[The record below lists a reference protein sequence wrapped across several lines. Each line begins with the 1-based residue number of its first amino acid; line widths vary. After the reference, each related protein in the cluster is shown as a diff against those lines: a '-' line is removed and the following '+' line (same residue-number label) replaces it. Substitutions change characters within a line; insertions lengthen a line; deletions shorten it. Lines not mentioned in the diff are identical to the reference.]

1 MKIRQKL
8 TIQFVLLVSAIAL
21 AAFVGIYYIYQSY
34 VSNRF
39 FTRLRSKA
47 ITTAELLSENSEID
61 ASLLRKINES
71 NRDLLFK
78 ENIIIFDNLNQ
89 EIYRSKDSLEFAL
102 TQEMLVR
109 DGADREFKDNDFE
122 IIVIN
127 YSSSKRNLLIIAAA
141 VDFFGD
147 DTLSNLRQ
155 VMLLLYLMLVFA
167 VGVTGWFFAGRALQP
182 ISDVISQ
189 VNDIYPQD
197 FNKRLKVTNEEDEIG
212 ILTITFNQLLNRNEE
227 AFKQQRFFISNV
239 SHELKNPL
247 SKIISQLEVVLL
259 KDRQITDY
267 KKTLNSVLED
277 IQNLSK
283 LSHTLLE
290 LSRLTEENH
299 SFLLSSLR
307 LDELLWETK
316 DLLKKNA
323 PEYLV
328 SVSFEN
334 IDDAETEFSI
344 LGNPYLLRI
353 ALFNLLEN
361 GCKFSSNQTTNVKI
375 RIEQNNIVIDF
386 TNISQGISES
396 DSFMIFQ
403 PFFRSNNTATIKGYG
418 IGLSLVEKITKLH
431 GGEIKLTSNKAENTR
446 FSLSIPLLSEIG
458 SS

>member
-1 MKIRQKL
+1 M
-8 TIQFVLLVSAIAL
+8 
-21 AAFVGIYYIYQSY
+21 
-34 VSNRF
+34 
-39 FTRLRSKA
+39 
-47 ITTAELLSENSEID
+47 
-61 ASLLRKINES
+61 
-71 NRDLLFK
+71 
-78 ENIIIFDNLNQ
+78 
-89 EIYRSKDSLEFAL
+89 
-102 TQEMLVR
+102 
-109 DGADREFKDNDFE
+109 
-122 IIVIN
+122 
-127 YSSSKRNLLIIAAA
+127 IIAAA
-141 VDFFGD
+141 VDFFGN

-167 VGVTGWFFAGRALQP
+167 VGITGWFFAGRALQP

-197 FNKRLKVTNEEDEIG
+197 FNKRLKVTNEDDEIG

-247 SKIISQLEVVLL
+247 SKIISQIEVVLL
-259 KDRQITDY
+259 KDREMVDY

-299 SFLLSSLR
+299 SFLFSSLR

-316 DLLKKNA
+316 DLLKKNT
-323 PEYLV
+323 PEYIV

-334 IDDAETEFSI
+334 VIDAETEFSI

-361 GCKFSSNQTTNVKI
+361 GCKFSTNLTTKVKI
-375 RIEQNNIVIDF
+375 RLQQNNIVIDF
-386 TNISQGISES
+386 SNISQGISEI
-396 DSFMIFQ
+396 DSSMIFQ

-418 IGLSLVEKITKLH
+418 IGLSLVEKIAKLH
-431 GGEIKLTSNKAENTR
+431 GGSIKLTSNKAENTI
-446 FSLSIPLLSEIG
+446 FSLSFPLQNEI
-458 SS
+458 

>member
-8 TIQFVLLVSAIAL
+8 TIQFVLLVSTIAL
-21 AAFVGIYYIYQSY
+21 AAFIGIYYIYESY
-34 VSNRF
+34 VTNRF
-39 FTRLRSKA
+39 FSRLRSKA

-78 ENIIIFDNLNQ
+78 ENIIIFDNHNQ
-89 EIYRSKDSLEFAL
+89 EIYRSKDSLEFNL
-102 TQEMLVR
+102 TKEMLVR
-109 DGADREFKDNDFE
+109 NGADKEFKDNDFD

-141 VDFFGD
+141 VDFFGN

-155 VMLLLYLMLVFA
+155 VMLVLYLILVFA
-167 VGVTGWFFAGRALQP
+167 VGITGWFFAGRALQP

-197 FNKRLKVTNEEDEIG
+197 FNKRLKVTNEDDEIG

-247 SKIISQLEVVLL
+247 SKIISQIEVVLL
-259 KDRQITDY
+259 KDREMVDY

-299 SFLLSSLR
+299 SFLFSLLR

-316 DLLKKNA
+316 DLLKKNT
-323 PEYLV
+323 PEYVV

-334 IDDAETEFSI
+334 VSDAETEFSI

-361 GCKFSSNQTTNVKI
+361 GCKFSSNLTTKVKI
-375 RIEQNNIVIDF
+375 RLEQDNIVIDF
-386 TNISQGISES
+386 TNISQGISEV
-396 DSFMIFQ
+396 DSSMIFQ

-418 IGLSLVEKITKLH
+418 IGLSLVEKIAKLH
-431 GGEIKLTSNKAENTR
+431 GGNIKLTSNKAENTV
-446 FSLSIPLLSEIG
+446 FSLSFPLQNDI
-458 SS
+458 

>member
-21 AAFVGIYYIYQSY
+21 VAFMGIYYIYQSY
-34 VSNRF
+34 VSHRF

-47 ITTAELLSENSEID
+47 ITTAELLSEKSQID

-71 NRDLLFK
+71 NRDLLYK
-78 ENIIIFDNLNQ
+78 ENIIVFDNLNH
-89 EIYRSKDSLEFAL
+89 EIYRSKDSLEFEIRK
-102 TQEMLVR
+102 EMLVQN
-109 DGADREFKDNDFE
+109 GSENEYKDKDFE
-122 IIVIN
+122 IIIVN
-127 YSSSKRNLLIIAAA
+127 YVASKRELLIVAGA
-141 VDFFGD
+141 VDLFGN

-155 VMLLLYLMLVFA
+155 VMLLLYFILVFA
-167 VGVTGWFFAGRALQP
+167 VGIIGWFFAGRALQP
-182 ISDVISQ
+182 ISDVINQ
-189 VNDIYPQD
+189 VNGIYPQD
-197 FNKRLKVTNEEDEIG
+197 FDKRLKVTNEEDEIG
-212 ILTITFNQLLNRNEE
+212 ILTITFNQLLNRTEE

-259 KDRQITDY
+259 KDRQISDY

-299 SFLLSSLR
+299 SFLFSSLR

-316 DLLKKNA
+316 DLLKRNA
-323 PEYLV
+323 PEYFV
-328 SVSFEN
+328 SVGFDN
-334 IDDAETEFSI
+334 INDAETEFSV

-375 RIEQNNIVIDF
+375 KLKQNNIVIEF

-396 DSFMIFQ
+396 DSLMIFQ
-403 PFFRSNNTATIKGYG
+403 PFFRSNNTATVKGYG
-418 IGLSLVEKITKLH
+418 IGLSLVEKIAKLH
-431 GGEIKLTSNKAENTR
+431 GGNIKLTSNKAENTT
-446 FSLSIPLLSEIG
+446 FSLSIPLQNNL
-458 SS
+458 

>member
-8 TIQFVLLVSAIAL
+8 TIQFVLLVSTIAL

-61 ASLLRKINES
+61 AALLRKINES

-78 ENIIIFDNLNQ
+78 ENIIVFDNLNH
-89 EIYRSKDSLEFAL
+89 EVYRSKDSLEFAL
-102 TQEMLVR
+102 TKEMLTR
-109 DGADREFKDNDFE
+109 NGTDKEFQENDFG
-122 IIVIN
+122 IIIIN
-127 YSSSKRNLLIIAAA
+127 YTSSKKKFLIVAAA
-141 VDFFGD
+141 IDLFGN

-155 VMLLLYLMLVFA
+155 VMLVLYFILVFA

-197 FNKRLKVTNEEDEIG
+197 FDKRLKVTNEEDEIG
-212 ILTITFNQLLNRNEE
+212 ILTITFNQLLNRTEE

-247 SKIISQLEVVLL
+247 SKIISQIEVVLL
-259 KDRQITDY
+259 KNREINDY
-267 KKTLNSVLED
+267 KKTLSSVLED

-283 LSHTLLE
+283 LSQTLLE
-290 LSRLTEENH
+290 LSRLTEDNH
-299 SFLLSSLR
+299 SFLFSSLR

-316 DLLKKNA
+316 DFLKKNN
-323 PEYLV
+323 PEYNV
-328 SVSFEN
+328 AVSFEN
-334 IDDAETEFSI
+334 ITDVEEEFMV
-344 LGNPYLLRI
+344 LGNPYLLKI

-361 GCKFSSNQTTNVKI
+361 GCKFSSNQTINVKI
-375 RIEQNNIVIDF
+375 RLELNNIIVNF
-386 TNISQGISES
+386 TNISQGISENETTL
-396 DSFMIFQ
+396 IFQ
-403 PFFRSNNTATIKGYG
+403 PFYRSNNTATVKGYG
-418 IGLSLVEKITKLH
+418 IGLSLVEKIAKLH
-431 GGEIKLTSNKAENTR
+431 GGGIKLVSNKAESTS
-446 FSLSIPLLSEIG
+446 FSLSLPILKVD
-458 SS
+458 

>member
-8 TIQFVLLVSAIAL
+8 TIQFVLLVSTIAL

-78 ENIIIFDNLNQ
+78 ENIIVFDSLNQ
-89 EIYRSKDSLEFAL
+89 EVYRSKDLLEFGI
-102 TQEMLVR
+102 TKEMLVR
-109 DGADREFKDNDFE
+109 NGTDKEFQENDFG
-122 IIVIN
+122 IIIIN
-127 YSSSKRNLLIIAAA
+127 YSSSKKKLLIVAAA
-141 VDFFGD
+141 VDLFGN

-155 VMLLLYLMLVFA
+155 VMLVLYFILVFA

-197 FNKRLKVTNEEDEIG
+197 FDKRLKVTNEDDEIG
-212 ILTITFNQLLNRNEE
+212 ILTITFNQLLNRTEE

-247 SKIISQLEVVLL
+247 SKIISQIEVVLL
-259 KDRQITDY
+259 KDREIVDY
-267 KKTLNSVLED
+267 KKTLSSVLED

-283 LSHTLLE
+283 LSQTLLE
-290 LSRLTEENH
+290 LSRLTEDNH
-299 SFLLSSLR
+299 SFLFSSLR

-316 DLLKKNA
+316 DFLKKNN
-323 PEYLV
+323 PEYSV
-328 SVSFEN
+328 AVSFEN
-334 IDDAETEFSI
+334 ITDVEEEFSV
-344 LGNPYLLRI
+344 LGNPYLLKI

-361 GCKFSSNQTTNVKI
+361 GCKFSSNQATNVKI
-375 RIEQNNIVIDF
+375 RLEQNNIIINF
-386 TNISQGISES
+386 TNISQGISDSES
-396 DSFMIFQ
+396 VLIFQ
-403 PFFRSNNTATIKGYG
+403 PFYRSNNTATIKGYG
-418 IGLSLVEKITKLH
+418 IGLSLVEKIAKLH
-431 GGEIKLTSNKAENTR
+431 GGSIKLVSNKAECTS
-446 FSLSIPLLSEIG
+446 FSLSLPILKIE
-458 SS
+458 

>member
-21 AAFVGIYYIYQSY
+21 VAFMGIYYIYQSY
-34 VSNRF
+34 VSHRF

-47 ITTAELLSENSEID
+47 ITTAELLSEKSQID

-71 NRDLLFK
+71 NRDLLYK
-78 ENIIIFDNLNQ
+78 ENIIVFDNLNH
-89 EIYRSKDSLEFAL
+89 EIYRSKDSLEFEIRK
-102 TQEMLVR
+102 EMLVQN
-109 DGADREFKDNDFE
+109 GSENEYKDKDFE
-122 IIVIN
+122 IIIVN
-127 YSSSKRNLLIIAAA
+127 YVASKRELLIVAGA
-141 VDFFGD
+141 VDLFGN

-155 VMLLLYLMLVFA
+155 VMLLLYFILVFA
-167 VGVTGWFFAGRALQP
+167 VGIIGWFFAGRALQP
-182 ISDVISQ
+182 ISDVINQ
-189 VNDIYPQD
+189 VNGIYPQD
-197 FNKRLKVTNEEDEIG
+197 FDKRLKVTNEEDEIG
-212 ILTITFNQLLNRNEE
+212 ILTITFNQLLNRTEE

-259 KDRQITDY
+259 KDRQISDY

-299 SFLLSSLR
+299 SFLFSSLR

-316 DLLKKNA
+316 DLLKRNA
-323 PEYLV
+323 PEYFV
-328 SVSFEN
+328 SVGFDN
-334 IDDAETEFSI
+334 INDAETEFSV

-375 RIEQNNIVIDF
+375 KLMQNNIVIEF

-396 DSFMIFQ
+396 DSLMIFQ
-403 PFFRSNNTATIKGYG
+403 PFFRSNNTATVKGYG
-418 IGLSLVEKITKLH
+418 IGLSLVEKIAKLH
-431 GGEIKLTSNKAENTR
+431 GGNIKLTSNKAENTT
-446 FSLSIPLLSEIG
+446 FSLSIPLQNNL
-458 SS
+458 

>member
-21 AAFVGIYYIYQSY
+21 AAFIGIYYIYQSY

-47 ITTAELLSENSEID
+47 ITTADLLSENSEID

-78 ENIIIFDNLNQ
+78 ENIVVFDSLNH
-89 EIYRSKDSLEFAL
+89 EVYRSKDSLEFTL
-102 TQEMLVR
+102 TKEMVTRNGVDKEFQE
-109 DGADREFKDNDFE
+109 KDFG
-122 IIVIN
+122 IIIIN
-127 YSSSKRNLLIIAAA
+127 YTSSKKQLLIVAAA
-141 VDFFGD
+141 VDLFGN

-155 VMLLLYLMLVFA
+155 VMLVLYFILVFA

-197 FNKRLKVTNEEDEIG
+197 FDKRLKVTNEEDEIG
-212 ILTITFNQLLNRNEE
+212 ILTITFNQLLNRTEE

-247 SKIISQLEVVLL
+247 SKIISQIEVVLL
-259 KDRQITDY
+259 KDREIVDY
-267 KKTLNSVLED
+267 KKTLSSVLED

-283 LSHTLLE
+283 LSQTLLE
-290 LSRLTEENH
+290 LSRLTEDNH
-299 SFLLSSLR
+299 SFLFSSLR

-316 DLLKKNA
+316 DFLKKNN
-323 PEYLV
+323 PEYSV
-328 SVSFEN
+328 AVSFEN
-334 IDDAETEFSI
+334 ITDVEEEFSV
-344 LGNPYLLRI
+344 LGNPYLLKI

-361 GCKFSSNQTTNVKI
+361 GCKFSSNQATNVKI
-375 RIEQNNIVIDF
+375 RLEQNNIIINF
-386 TNISQGISES
+386 TNISQGIGDNES
-396 DSFMIFQ
+396 VLIFQ
-403 PFFRSNNTATIKGYG
+403 PFYRSNNTATIKGYG
-418 IGLSLVEKITKLH
+418 IGLSLVEKIAKLH
-431 GGEIKLTSNKAENTR
+431 GGSIKLVSNKAECTS
-446 FSLSIPLLSEIG
+446 FSLSLPILKIE
-458 SS
+458 

>member
-21 AAFVGIYYIYQSY
+21 AAFVGIYFIYQSY
-34 VSNRF
+34 VSSRF

-47 ITTAELLSENSEID
+47 ITTAELLSGNSEID

-78 ENIIIFDNLNQ
+78 ENIIIFDNLNH
-89 EIYRSKDSLEFAL
+89 EIYRSKDSLEFTL
-102 TQEMLVR
+102 TKEMLLQN
-109 DGADREFKDNDFE
+109 GADKEFKDRDFE

-127 YSSSKRNLLIIAAA
+127 YASSKRNLLIVAAA
-141 VDFFGD
+141 VDFFGN

-155 VMLLLYLMLVFA
+155 VMLILYLMLVFA

-197 FNKRLKVTNEEDEIG
+197 LDKRLKVTNEEDEIG
-212 ILTITFNQLLNRNEE
+212 ILTITFNQLLNRTEE

-247 SKIISQLEVVLL
+247 SKIISQLEVVML
-259 KDRQITDY
+259 KDREIVDY
-267 KKTLNSVLED
+267 KKTMSSVLED
-277 IQNLSK
+277 VQNLSK
-283 LSHTLLE
+283 LSQTLLE

-307 LDELLWETK
+307 LDELLWETI
-316 DLLKKNA
+316 DFLKKNNS
-323 PEYLV
+323 EYSV
-328 SVSFEN
+328 SVNFEN
-334 IDDAETEFSI
+334 IIDAEEEFSV
-344 LGNPYLLRI
+344 LGNPYLLKI

-361 GCKFSSNQTTNVKI
+361 GCKFSSNQTVNVKI
-375 RIEQNNIVIDF
+375 RLELNNIIIDF
-386 TNISQGISES
+386 TNISQGIS
-396 DSFMIFQ
+396 DSETALIFQ
-403 PFFRSNNTATIKGYG
+403 PFYRSNNTATVKGYG
-418 IGLSLVEKITKLH
+418 IGLSLVEKIAKLH
-431 GGEIKLTSNKAENTR
+431 DGGIKLVSNKAESTS
-446 FSLSIPLLSEIG
+446 FSLSLPILKVD
-458 SS
+458 

>member
-8 TIQFVLLVSAIAL
+8 TIQFVLLVSTIAL

-61 ASLLRKINES
+61 AALLRKINES

-78 ENIIIFDNLNQ
+78 ENIIVFDNLNQ
-89 EIYRSKDSLEFAL
+89 EIYRSKDSLEFTL
-102 TQEMLVR
+102 TKEMLTR
-109 DGADREFKDNDFE
+109 NGTDKEFQENDFG
-122 IIVIN
+122 IIIIN
-127 YSSSKRNLLIIAAA
+127 YTSSKKKFLIVAAA
-141 VDFFGD
+141 IDLFGN

-155 VMLLLYLMLVFA
+155 VMLVLYFILVFA

-197 FNKRLKVTNEEDEIG
+197 FDKRLKVTNEEDEIG
-212 ILTITFNQLLNRNEE
+212 ILTITFNQLLNRTEE

-247 SKIISQLEVVLL
+247 SKIISQIEVVLL
-259 KDRQITDY
+259 KNREINDY
-267 KKTLNSVLED
+267 KKTLSSVLED

-283 LSHTLLE
+283 LSQTLLE
-290 LSRLTEENH
+290 LSRLTEDNH
-299 SFLLSSLR
+299 SFLFSSLR

-316 DLLKKNA
+316 DFLKKNN
-323 PEYLV
+323 PEYNIA
-328 SVSFEN
+328 VSFEN
-334 IDDAETEFSI
+334 ITDVEEEFRV
-344 LGNPYLLRI
+344 LGNPYLLKI

-361 GCKFSSNQTTNVKI
+361 GCKFSSNQTINVKI
-375 RIEQNNIVIDF
+375 RLELNNIIVNF
-386 TNISQGISES
+386 TNISQGISENES
-396 DSFMIFQ
+396 TLIFQ
-403 PFFRSNNTATIKGYG
+403 PFYRSNNTATVKGYG
-418 IGLSLVEKITKLH
+418 IGLSLVEKIAKLH
-431 GGEIKLTSNKAENTR
+431 GGGIKLVSNKAESTS
-446 FSLSIPLLSEIG
+446 FSLSLPILKID
-458 SS
+458 

>member
-21 AAFVGIYYIYQSY
+21 AAFVGIYFIYQSY
-34 VSNRF
+34 VSSRF

-47 ITTAELLSENSEID
+47 ITTAELLSGNSEID

-78 ENIIIFDNLNQ
+78 ENIIIFDSLNH
-89 EIYRSKDSLEFAL
+89 EIYRSKDSLEFTL
-102 TQEMLVR
+102 TKEMLVR
-109 DGADREFKDNDFE
+109 NGTDKEFKDRDFE

-127 YSSSKRNLLIIAAA
+127 YASSKRNLLIVAAA
-141 VDFFGD
+141 VDFFGN

-155 VMLLLYLMLVFA
+155 VMLLLYFILVFA

-197 FNKRLKVTNEEDEIG
+197 LDKRLKVTNEEDEIG
-212 ILTITFNQLLNRNEE
+212 ILTITFNQLLNRTEE

-247 SKIISQLEVVLL
+247 SKIISQLEVVML
-259 KDRQITDY
+259 KDREIVDY
-267 KKTLNSVLED
+267 KKTMSSVLED
-277 IQNLSK
+277 VQNLSK
-283 LSHTLLE
+283 LSQTLLE

-307 LDELLWETK
+307 LDELLWETI
-316 DLLKKNA
+316 DFLKKNN
-323 PEYLV
+323 PEYSV
-328 SVSFEN
+328 SVNFEN
-334 IDDAETEFSI
+334 IIDAEEEFSV
-344 LGNPYLLRI
+344 LGNPYLLKI

-361 GCKFSSNQTTNVKI
+361 GCKFSSNQTINVKI
-375 RIEQNNIVIDF
+375 RLEQSNIIINF
-386 TNISQGISES
+386 TNISQGISDSES
-396 DSFMIFQ
+396 ALIFQ
-403 PFFRSNNTATIKGYG
+403 PFYRSNNTATIKGYG
-418 IGLSLVEKITKLH
+418 IGLSLVEKIAKLH
-431 GGEIKLTSNKAENTR
+431 GGIIKLVSNKAESTS
-446 FSLSIPLLSEIG
+446 FSLSLPILKVD
-458 SS
+458 

>member
-21 AAFVGIYYIYQSY
+21 VAFMGIYYIYQSY
-34 VSNRF
+34 VSHRF

-47 ITTAELLSENSEID
+47 ITTAELLSEKSQID

-71 NRDLLFK
+71 NRDLLYK
-78 ENIIIFDNLNQ
+78 ENIIVFDSLNH
-89 EIYRSKDSLEFAL
+89 EIYRSKDSLEFEIRK
-102 TQEMLVR
+102 EMLVQN
-109 DGADREFKDNDFE
+109 GSENEYKDKDFE
-122 IIVIN
+122 IIIVN
-127 YSSSKRNLLIIAAA
+127 YVASKRELLIVAGA
-141 VDFFGD
+141 VDLFGN

-155 VMLLLYLMLVFA
+155 VMLLLYFILVFA
-167 VGVTGWFFAGRALQP
+167 VGIIGWFFAGRALQP
-182 ISDVISQ
+182 ISDVINQ
-189 VNDIYPQD
+189 VNGIYPQD
-197 FNKRLKVTNEEDEIG
+197 FDKRLKVTNEEDEIG
-212 ILTITFNQLLNRNEE
+212 ILTITFNQLLNRTEE

-259 KDRQITDY
+259 KDRQISDY

-299 SFLLSSLR
+299 SFLFSSLR

-316 DLLKKNA
+316 DLLKRNA
-323 PEYLV
+323 PEYFV
-328 SVSFEN
+328 SVGFDN
-334 IDDAETEFSI
+334 INDAETEFSV

-375 RIEQNNIVIDF
+375 KLKQNNIVIEF

-396 DSFMIFQ
+396 DSLMIFQ
-403 PFFRSNNTATIKGYG
+403 PFFRSNNTATVKGYG
-418 IGLSLVEKITKLH
+418 IGLSLVEKIAKLH
-431 GGEIKLTSNKAENTR
+431 GGNIKLTSNKAENTT
-446 FSLSIPLLSEIG
+446 FSLSIPLQNNL
-458 SS
+458 

>member
-8 TIQFVLLVSAIAL
+8 TIQFVLLVSTIAL

-78 ENIIIFDNLNQ
+78 ENIIIFDNLNH
-89 EIYRSKDSLEFAL
+89 EIYRSKDSLEFTL
-102 TQEMLVR
+102 TKEMMVR
-109 DGADREFKDNDFE
+109 NGADKEFKDNDFE

-127 YSSSKRNLLIIAAA
+127 YSSSKRNLLIVAAA
-141 VDFFGD
+141 VDFFGN

-155 VMLLLYLMLVFA
+155 VMLVLYFILVFA

-212 ILTITFNQLLNRNEE
+212 ILTITFNQLLNRTEE

-247 SKIISQLEVVLL
+247 SKIISQIEVVML
-259 KDRQITDY
+259 KDREIVDY
-267 KKTLNSVLED
+267 KKTLGSVLED

-283 LSHTLLE
+283 LSQTLLE

-307 LDELLWETK
+307 LDELLWETI
-316 DLLKKNA
+316 DFLKKNN
-323 PEYLV
+323 PEYSV
-328 SVSFEN
+328 SVNFEN
-334 IDDAETEFSI
+334 IIDAEEEFSV
-344 LGNPYLLRI
+344 LGNPYLLKI

-361 GCKFSSNQTTNVKI
+361 GCKFSSNQTIKVKI
-375 RIEQNNIVIDF
+375 RLEQNNIIINF
-386 TNISQGISES
+386 TNISQGISDDES
-396 DSFMIFQ
+396 VLIFQ
-403 PFFRSNNTATIKGYG
+403 PFYRSNNTATIKGYG
-418 IGLSLVEKITKLH
+418 IGLSLVEKIAKLH
-431 GGEIKLTSNKAENTR
+431 GGGIKLVCNKAESTS
-446 FSLSIPLLSEIG
+446 FSLLLPILKAV
-458 SS
+458 

>member
-446 FSLSIPLLSEIG
+446 FSLSMPLLSEIG

>member
-8 TIQFVLLVSAIAL
+8 TIQFVLLVSTIAL
-21 AAFVGIYYIYQSY
+21 AAFIGIYYIYESY
-34 VSNRF
+34 VTNRF
-39 FTRLRSKA
+39 FSRLRSKA

-78 ENIIIFDNLNQ
+78 ENILIFNNFNQ
-89 EIYRSKDSLEFAL
+89 EIYRSKDSLEFTL
-102 TQEMLVR
+102 TSEMLVR
-109 DGADREFKDNDFE
+109 NGVDKEFKENDFD

-141 VDFFGD
+141 VDFFGN

-155 VMLLLYLMLVFA
+155 VMLLLYLLLVFA
-167 VGVTGWFFAGRALQP
+167 VGITGWFFAGRALQP

-197 FNKRLKVTNEEDEIG
+197 FNKRLKVTNEDDEIG

-247 SKIISQLEVVLL
+247 SKIISQIEVVLL
-259 KDRQITDY
+259 KDREMVDY

-299 SFLLSSLR
+299 SFLFSSLR

-316 DLLKKNA
+316 DLLKKNT
-323 PEYLV
+323 PEYIV

-334 IDDAETEFSI
+334 VIDAETEFSI

-361 GCKFSSNQTTNVKI
+361 GCKFSANLTTKVKI
-375 RIEQNNIVIDF
+375 RLQQNNIVIDF
-386 TNISQGISES
+386 SNISQGISEI

-418 IGLSLVEKITKLH
+418 IGLSLVEKIAKLH
-431 GGEIKLTSNKAENTR
+431 GGSIKLTSNKAENTT
-446 FSLSIPLLSEIG
+446 FSLSFPLQNEI
-458 SS
+458 